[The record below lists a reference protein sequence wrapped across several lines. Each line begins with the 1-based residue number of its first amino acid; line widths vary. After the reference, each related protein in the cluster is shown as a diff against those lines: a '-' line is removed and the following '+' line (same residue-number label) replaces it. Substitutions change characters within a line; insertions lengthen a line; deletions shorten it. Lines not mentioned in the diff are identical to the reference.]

1 MPRPRKRQLFNFNQE
16 SREGNNN
23 ADPAKVPRLS
33 LVLHERDSTSI
44 NCQSSLNH
52 QPSTTI
58 NCQSS
63 LNHQPSTSINCQSP
77 VNHQPSFSIN
87 CQSPVNHQSST
98 SINCQSSVNHQ
109 SSTSINCQSPVN
121 NQSSTS
127 MNCQS
132 PVNHQSSTLINCQSS
147 LNHQPSTSMNCQSPV
162 NHQSST
168 LINCQ
173 SSLNHQSSTS
183 INCQSPVN
191 HQPSNTTNLREA
203 STRANAVIRNIV
215 KLENSEKRLRKLE
228 DLRLRASR
236 RLKVETCTQYSQ
248 RLEDLRQRASHRL
261 QAETCTQYS
270 QRLEDLRQRASQR
283 LQAETCTQYS
293 QRLEDLRQRASQR
306 LQAETCAQYSQRLE
320 DLRQTASQRLQAETC
335 AQYSQRLDDMRQRN
349 SRRYVNETPI
359 EYSKRLD
366 DLRRRASQRLETE
379 SPTEYSKRLYDMQ
392 NRALQRTNNETPTQ
406 RNERLEEM
414 RQQAA
419 IRLSEETHEQ
429 RIERL
434 EEMRQGAAIRL
445 SKETHEQRNERLE
458 EMRQRATLRLSAETK
473 IKEDQRLEEQRRR
486 DARRRAALEKTKVQ
500 TYKSAVNSSV
510 NYRSLG
516 PFTITCIHC
525 QAIHFP
531 EERVGNKVNRDSFGD
546 CCLHGRISLEA
557 PIFPNELI
565 ILFLG
570 QHPLAQEFHKKIRN
584 LNACFSLASFNV
596 DDDRTINSHG
606 IYSFIAAGMI
616 YHKINLAVHPTQN
629 PNGDYE
635 RPQYGQL
642 YFLDPDDAVNE
653 RIHHPYNSDINQ
665 DLMNRLEKIIRAVNC
680 FAQAFKMMREVE
692 TETRQLASANRIAPP
707 HVRLLFTNPDGF
719 DIRRYNVPSS
729 NEVCAVLTLNADQSI
744 PANEMVVH
752 QRGKEIVTLKNTDK
766 RTEPFTY
773 PLFYPKGTFGYSVDL
788 KLQQPYP
795 SRQHLTRLEMAQYRI
810 AYRKGLTKNLPLEKD
825 RSDLDLRETQF
836 NALHFGGRLF
846 QQYLVDTFIRVERDR
861 IQWIKSNQKKILA
874 EKYIGV
880 SNFLKELAEKK
891 DAVVGETIILPSS
904 FPGSTRYYA
913 EQFEDAMA
921 IVRRFGSPDFFIT
934 MTCNP
939 EWPEIKEAARIV
951 TEEGFVIQQRAQDR
965 PDLVARVAKL
975 KFETIIEE
983 LYKKQI
989 FGKVAAYVYTI
1000 EFQKRGL
1007 PHMHLLLIMRS
1018 EDKVHNPDELDD
1030 LISAEIPDNTDPELR
1045 ELVLKWM
1052 IHNPCGEHDLNASC
1066 MKNHNGKIHC
1076 RFDFPKPFQE
1086 TTSLVDD
1093 EKPKLRRRY
1102 DSRLDQQSPEFS
1114 HELAVY
1120 RKDKSGR
1127 RITRDNRHVAPYN
1140 AYLLKL
1146 FNCHI
1151 NVEFVGSIRAVK
1163 YLYKYIYKG
1172 HDCAYIKIVEEQKRI
1187 NYNEPDTYIEGR
1199 CITPP
1204 EACWRLSGN
1213 ELQKKSHVVQRLD
1226 IHLPGHYRMSDIVNV
1241 QEDLA
1246 DTGIKGSTLESYFK
1260 TNATKKQ
1267 KEEANRLAG
1276 LDEEITYHFYW
1287 QMPEHFKWI
1296 GRTSEWVERLRQIN
1310 VIGRI
1315 HSVNFVAQP
1324 ELYHLRMLLYHVNDA
1339 TSFDELLKFNGIRHA
1354 TFKQACL
1361 ARGLA
1366 YDDQQWIDGLQES
1379 AMSKTPRAM
1388 RTLFTQIL
1396 IFGSPENPK
1405 RLWEMFKADLAE
1417 DFLLEIERTGGRVE
1431 DAINHTYRIIASKL
1445 NTEATEGRDFQY
1457 WVNTFGMDNIDFVN
1471 NHLNVDMLNNDCS
1484 ILEGERLYG
1493 LLKGKQLDIVNTIL
1507 DAVTSHNSGP
1517 RCFFIDG
1524 PGGTGKTFVYKT
1536 IYHILRGRNFNVKCM
1551 AFTGIASILL
1561 PNGRTSHKTFGLSV
1575 PLTPESVSN
1584 IKLGSMKAAQ
1594 LAEVDVFLMDEAPM
1608 LPKYGLSTVDQL
1620 LRAIGNA
1627 KEPFGGKT
1635 IVLGGRLPAMSSNSA
1650 TS

>member
-1 MPRPRKRQLFNFNQE
+1 
-16 SREGNNN
+16 
-23 ADPAKVPRLS
+23 
-33 LVLHERDSTSI
+33 
-44 NCQSSLNH
+44 
-52 QPSTTI
+52 
-58 NCQSS
+58 
-63 LNHQPSTSINCQSP
+63 
-77 VNHQPSFSIN
+77 
-87 CQSPVNHQSST
+87 
-98 SINCQSSVNHQ
+98 
-109 SSTSINCQSPVN
+109 
-121 NQSSTS
+121 
-127 MNCQS
+127 
-132 PVNHQSSTLINCQSS
+132 
-147 LNHQPSTSMNCQSPV
+147 
-162 NHQSST
+162 
-168 LINCQ
+168 
-173 SSLNHQSSTS
+173 
-183 INCQSPVN
+183 
-191 HQPSNTTNLREA
+191 
-203 STRANAVIRNIV
+203 
-215 KLENSEKRLRKLE
+215 
-228 DLRLRASR
+228 
-236 RLKVETCTQYSQ
+236 
-248 RLEDLRQRASHRL
+248 
-261 QAETCTQYS
+261 
-270 QRLEDLRQRASQR
+270 
-283 LQAETCTQYS
+283 
-293 QRLEDLRQRASQR
+293 
-306 LQAETCAQYSQRLE
+306 
-320 DLRQTASQRLQAETC
+320 
-335 AQYSQRLDDMRQRN
+335 
-349 SRRYVNETPI
+349 
-359 EYSKRLD
+359 
-366 DLRRRASQRLETE
+366 
-379 SPTEYSKRLYDMQ
+379 
-392 NRALQRTNNETPTQ
+392 
-406 RNERLEEM
+406 
-414 RQQAA
+414 
-419 IRLSEETHEQ
+419 
-429 RIERL
+429 
-434 EEMRQGAAIRL
+434 
-445 SKETHEQRNERLE
+445 
-458 EMRQRATLRLSAETK
+458 
-473 IKEDQRLEEQRRR
+473 
-486 DARRRAALEKTKVQ
+486 
-500 TYKSAVNSSV
+500 
-510 NYRSLG
+510 
-516 PFTITCIHC
+516 
-525 QAIHFP
+525 
-531 EERVGNKVNRDSFGD
+531 
-546 CCLHGRISLEA
+546 
-557 PIFPNELI
+557 
-565 ILFLG
+565 
-570 QHPLAQEFHKKIRN
+570 
-584 LNACFSLASFNV
+584 
-596 DDDRTINSHG
+596 
-606 IYSFIAAGMI
+606 
-616 YHKINLAVHPTQN
+616 
-629 PNGDYE
+629 
-635 RPQYGQL
+635 
-642 YFLDPDDAVNE
+642 
-653 RIHHPYNSDINQ
+653 
-665 DLMNRLEKIIRAVNC
+665 
-680 FAQAFKMMREVE
+680 MMREVE
-692 TETRQLASANRIAPP
+692 TETRQLASANGIAPP

-891 DAVVGETIILPSS
+891 DAVVSETIILPSS

-1052 IHNPCGEHDLNASC
+1052 IHNPCGEHDLYASC

-1276 LDEEITYHFYW
+1276 KDEEIIYHFYW

-1296 GRTSEWVERLRQIN
+1296 GRQSEWVERLRQIN

-1417 DFLLEIERTGGRVE
+1417 DFLLEIGHTGGRVE

-1471 NHLNVDMLNNDCS
+1471 NHLNVDMLNNDSS

-1493 LLKGKQLDIVNTIL
+1493 LLRGKQLDIVNTIL

-1608 LPKYGLSTVDQL
+1608 LPKYGLSTIDQL

-1635 IVLGGRLPAMSSNSA
+1635 IVLGGDFRQCLPIQPRANRSELLDVSLKKSDLWRHFKISRLTRNMRVDEEETDFAEFLLRIGDGEVPLNDMGEIALPQDVISKTNIIDEVYGDCLADKSYENMKDRAILAPLNKDVNLINCELIDRLPGEEKVYFSFDSIKDMSEGTLQFTTEFLNSIDIADLPPHKLKLKKNTIIMLLRNLDVSEGLCNGTRLIVTELCNNIIIAKILTGEHFGKAVHIPRITLDSSKGKLGCTMQRHQFPVTPAFAMTVHKSQGQTFQFVGVDLRVPVFMHGMLYVAFSRVKRQSCLKVLLPRDNA
-1650 TS
+1650 NYTRNVVWKEVLN

>member
-1 MPRPRKRQLFNFNQE
+1 
-16 SREGNNN
+16 
-23 ADPAKVPRLS
+23 
-33 LVLHERDSTSI
+33 
-44 NCQSSLNH
+44 
-52 QPSTTI
+52 
-58 NCQSS
+58 
-63 LNHQPSTSINCQSP
+63 
-77 VNHQPSFSIN
+77 
-87 CQSPVNHQSST
+87 
-98 SINCQSSVNHQ
+98 
-109 SSTSINCQSPVN
+109 
-121 NQSSTS
+121 
-127 MNCQS
+127 
-132 PVNHQSSTLINCQSS
+132 
-147 LNHQPSTSMNCQSPV
+147 
-162 NHQSST
+162 
-168 LINCQ
+168 
-173 SSLNHQSSTS
+173 
-183 INCQSPVN
+183 
-191 HQPSNTTNLREA
+191 
-203 STRANAVIRNIV
+203 
-215 KLENSEKRLRKLE
+215 
-228 DLRLRASR
+228 
-236 RLKVETCTQYSQ
+236 
-248 RLEDLRQRASHRL
+248 
-261 QAETCTQYS
+261 
-270 QRLEDLRQRASQR
+270 
-283 LQAETCTQYS
+283 
-293 QRLEDLRQRASQR
+293 
-306 LQAETCAQYSQRLE
+306 
-320 DLRQTASQRLQAETC
+320 
-335 AQYSQRLDDMRQRN
+335 
-349 SRRYVNETPI
+349 
-359 EYSKRLD
+359 
-366 DLRRRASQRLETE
+366 
-379 SPTEYSKRLYDMQ
+379 
-392 NRALQRTNNETPTQ
+392 
-406 RNERLEEM
+406 
-414 RQQAA
+414 
-419 IRLSEETHEQ
+419 
-429 RIERL
+429 
-434 EEMRQGAAIRL
+434 
-445 SKETHEQRNERLE
+445 
-458 EMRQRATLRLSAETK
+458 
-473 IKEDQRLEEQRRR
+473 
-486 DARRRAALEKTKVQ
+486 
-500 TYKSAVNSSV
+500 
-510 NYRSLG
+510 
-516 PFTITCIHC
+516 
-525 QAIHFP
+525 
-531 EERVGNKVNRDSFGD
+531 
-546 CCLHGRISLEA
+546 
-557 PIFPNELI
+557 
-565 ILFLG
+565 
-570 QHPLAQEFHKKIRN
+570 
-584 LNACFSLASFNV
+584 
-596 DDDRTINSHG
+596 
-606 IYSFIAAGMI
+606 
-616 YHKINLAVHPTQN
+616 
-629 PNGDYE
+629 
-635 RPQYGQL
+635 
-642 YFLDPDDAVNE
+642 
-653 RIHHPYNSDINQ
+653 
-665 DLMNRLEKIIRAVNC
+665 
-680 FAQAFKMMREVE
+680 
-692 TETRQLASANRIAPP
+692 
-707 HVRLLFTNPDGF
+707 
-719 DIRRYNVPSS
+719 
-729 NEVCAVLTLNADQSI
+729 
-744 PANEMVVH
+744 MVVH
-752 QRGKEIVTLKNTDK
+752 QRVKEIVTLKNTDK

-904 FPGSTRYYA
+904 FPGSTQYYA

-934 MTCNP
+934 MTCIP

-983 LYKKQI
+983 L
-989 FGKVAAYVYTI
+989 
-1000 EFQKRGL
+1000 
-1007 PHMHLLLIMRS
+1007 S

-1127 RITRDNRHVAPYN
+1127 RITRDNRHVASYN
-1140 AYLLKL
+1140 TYLLKL

-1226 IHLPGHYRMSDIVNV
+1226 IYLPGHYRMSDTVNV

-1267 KEEANRLAG
+1267 KEEANRLSG

-1296 GRTSEWVERLRQIN
+1296 GRQSEWVERLRQIN

-1361 ARGLA
+1361 ARGLT

-1457 WVNTFGMDNIDFVN
+1457 WVNNFDMDNIDFVN

-1484 ILEGERLYG
+1484 ILEGEWLYG

-1524 PGGTGKTFVYKT
+1524 PGESKEENNEADPAKVPRLSLVLHDQDSTSINCQSPVTHQPSTSINCQSPVT
-1536 IYHILRGRNFNVKCM
+1536 HQP
-1551 AFTGIASILL
+1551 SILINCQS
-1561 PNGRTSHKTFGLSV
+1561 PVTHQPSTSINCQSPVTNQPSTSINCQSPVTHQPSISINCQSLVTHQSSTTTNPREASTRANAVIRNIVKL
-1575 PLTPESVSN
+1575 ESSEKHLR
-1584 IKLGSMKAAQ
+1584 KLEEMR
-1594 LAEVDVFLMDEAPM
+1594 
-1608 LPKYGLSTVDQL
+1608 
-1620 LRAIGNA
+1620 LRASRRLKVETCTQYSQRLEDLRFRASMEKFNA
-1627 KEPFGGKT
+1627 DSISPNLSKKQLHWLMT
-1635 IVLGGRLPAMSSNSA
+1635 KNQN
-1650 TS
+1650 